1 MAKAIIQTG
10 DTVKIIAGNY
20 KGTIGQ
26 ILAIVKKSNGKVTK
40 IRASVAGVPGLTKFR
55 RSFKYNGQ
63 SYPGSM
69 YSVPRLI
76 DVSNLSHQ
84 TVDGQVSKV
93 SIQTNEAGKKIRILK
108 KTGQEI
114 ISVRV
119 EKTKKLPSADQQPTL
134 E

>member
-1 MAKAIIQTG
+1 MAKAKIQTG
-10 DTVKIIAGNY
+10 DSVKVIAGNY
-20 KGTIGQ
+20 RGTVGQ
-26 ILAIVKKSNGKVTK
+26 VLAIVKKTTGKVTK
-40 IRASVAGVPGLTKFR
+40 IRASVAGIPGLTKFR

-84 TVDGQVSKV
+84 TADGKVSKV
-93 SIQTNEAGKKIRILK
+93 AIKTNEAGKKVRLLK

-114 ISVRV
+114 VAVRV
-119 EKTKKLPSADQQPTL
+119 EKTKPLPSTEEQA
-134 E
+134 